1 LLLTE
6 NIHNSPLLSLDS
18 PLDDHSKE
26 VIQKVYDAE
35 WAKSQDLPTDDPLD
49 PKRRIRVEYT
59 WDEMWSQEKA
69 ITDTLESEKKAISEA
84 AAFFGQLDI
93 DHIYMTGCGDSI
105 ASMVAVRGLFEQIL
119 GIPCE
124 PIQALDFTY
133 YFHRPVNKKTM
144 LITLSSSGATT
155 RTVEAMMM
163 GRALGAHTLAL
174 SNTPGSP
181 LMVESDRG
189 LMIHAERKG
198 WPTQSSTAAMAILV
212 ELCLEMAQAKG
223 VSKAELSGFE
233 KTFREIPEL
242 MTKTLHSIDAE
253 VKRIAGAESQKS
265 VYLYSGG
272 GPAYASAMF
281 GAAKVKECSP
291 NHGIAI
297 PLEEFHHYNSQK
309 QGDPLFLLAP
319 RGPSIPRAIDTL
331 HEGKRWGGNVY
342 SVVDENDAKLF
353 AKSDSVIGLSSV
365 PEPFSAFLYSLPVQL
380 FAYHVAMEKFHL
392 AEQANK
398 KGLPTE
404 IA

>member
-1 LLLTE
+1 LTE
-6 NIHNSPLLSLDS
+6 NIYNSPLLSIDS
-18 PLDDHSKE
+18 PLDQHSKE
-26 VIQKVYDAE
+26 VIQKIYDNE
-35 WAKSQDLPTDDPLD
+35 WERSQDLPTDDPLD
-49 PKRRIRVEYT
+49 PKRMIRVEYT

-69 ITDTLESEKKAISEA
+69 ITDTLESEKKAIAEA
-84 AAFFGQLDI
+84 AAYFGHLDL
-93 DHIYMTGCGDSI
+93 DHIYMTGCGDSV
-105 ASMVAVRGLFEQIL
+105 ASMIAVRDLFEHVL

-133 YFHRPVNKKTM
+133 YYHRPVNNKTM

-155 RTVEAMMM
+155 RTVEAMMI

-189 LMIHAERKG
+189 LMIHASRRG

-212 ELCLEMAQAKG
+212 QLALGMARARGTDEKMISTLEKQFS
-223 VSKAELSGFE
+223 V
-233 KTFREIPEL
+233 IPAL
-242 MTKTLHSIDAE
+242 MTSTLKSINETIKAIAE
-253 VKRIAGAESQKS
+253 KESSKS

-272 GPAYASAMF
+272 GSVYASALF

-309 QGDPLFLLAP
+309 EGDPLFLMAP
-319 RGPSIPRAIDTL
+319 KGPSVPRALDTL

-342 SVVDENDAKLF
+342 SVVDESDASLF
-353 AKSDSVIGLSSV
+353 AKSDCIIALSHV
-365 PEPFSAFLYSLPVQL
+365 PEIFSAFVYSLPVQM
-380 FAYHVAMEKFHL
+380 FAYHVAMEKYRL
-392 AEQANK
+392 AKRELEK
-398 KGLPTE
+398 
-404 IA
+404 